1 MRREKFS
8 YKIHISGGGGGVEN
22 IIEWREGITFQ
33 RSTTNMVGGEWT
45 NQEGQDSGL
54 GGRMS

>member
-8 YKIHISGGGGGVEN
+8 YKIHISGGVEN

-33 RSTTNMVGGEWT
+33 RSTTNLVGGEWT
-45 NQEGQDSGL
+45 NQEGQVRWKDVIEYS
-54 GGRMS
+54 